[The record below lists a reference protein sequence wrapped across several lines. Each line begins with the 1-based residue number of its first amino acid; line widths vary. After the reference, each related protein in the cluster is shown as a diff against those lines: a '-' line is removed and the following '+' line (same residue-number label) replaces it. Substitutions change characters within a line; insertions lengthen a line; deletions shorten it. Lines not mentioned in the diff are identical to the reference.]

1 MSETA
6 SGLRIRQGI
15 ILLAGAL
22 ALVLLVAEGTLDFFW
37 TPLII
42 GLTYLSAAA
51 AGGREGSYWAT
62 ACVLTGW
69 GLAVMFI
76 GEARPSDLDLTGTY
90 LFGAG
95 LGAVVGLL
103 LRRSGFEVSEMGLA
117 ATVTAAGLL
126 LALSPAWPEV
136 LDDARTYA
144 ALIGIVGL
152 VNVGLGAAAQL
163 GGRTA

>member
-22 ALVLLVAEGTLDFFW
+22 ALVLLVAGGTLDFFW

-42 GLTYLSAAA
+42 GLTYLAAA
-51 AGGREGSYWAT
+51 ASGGRDGSYWAT

-76 GEARPSDLDLTGTY
+76 GEAKPADVDLTGTY

-95 LGAVVGLL
+95 LGSVVGLL
-103 LRRSGFEVSEMGLA
+103 LARSGFEVSDMGLA
-117 ATVTAAGLL
+117 ATVAAAGLL
-126 LALSPAWPEV
+126 LALSPAWPDV
-136 LDDARTYA
+136 LDDARTFA
-144 ALIGIVGL
+144 ALIGLVGL
-152 VNVGLGAAAQL
+152 VNVGLGAAAQR
-163 GGRTA
+163 GEGTA

>member
-15 ILLAGAL
+15 LLLAGAL
-22 ALVLLVAEGTLDFFW
+22 ALVLLVAGGTLDFFW

-42 GLTYLSAAA
+42 GLTYLAAAA

-69 GLAVMFI
+69 GLGVVFI
-76 GEARPSDLDLTGTY
+76 GEVRPADIDLTGTY

-95 LGAVVGLL
+95 LGAVAGLL
-103 LRRSGFEVSEMGLA
+103 LARSGFEVSDMGLA
-117 ATVTAAGLL
+117 ATVAAAGLL

-136 LDDARTYA
+136 FDDSRTYA
-144 ALIGIVGL
+144 ALIGGVGL
-152 VNVGLGAAAQL
+152 LNVALGAAAQR
-163 GGRTA
+163 GEGTG